1 MSGTILV
8 GYDVESASESTSGF
22 LRGAQILHRELN
34 IPWATFSTGGT
45 LEARRKD
52 FVELANDPLVTPAQH
67 TYSHI
72 LLKTVYMQPGDGK
85 PVHGPKPTFLA
96 EGASLDKIEEEIIR
110 TQTVFQDIYGKP
122 CRGLTGPW
130 NYYRGLC
137 DRPDIL
143 RILHKAGL
151 RWLRTYGR
159 DARDCQPVS
168 HDLKPFFYAD
178 QGFPDMLECLLHG
191 YQDDFYWE
199 RFDDRRHGPEYA
211 DYLAWAVDYVA
222 EHDLVWALDA
232 HDHGT
237 PSVEAFNKIKG
248 AWLRPVFEK
257 ALTRGVRFCGYE
269 EYYREMLAA
278 RPVADG
284 VPAAT

>member
-1 MSGTILV
+1 MAGTLLV
-8 GYDVESASESTSGF
+8 GYDIETASDSTRGF
-22 LRGAQILHRELN
+22 LQGAQRLHRELN
-34 IPWATFSTGGT
+34 IPWAIFTTGQT
-45 LEARRKD
+45 MEARRAD
-52 FVELANDPLVTPAQH
+52 LEALADDPLVTPAQH

-85 PVHGPKPTFLA
+85 PVHGPGLTFLGM
-96 EGASLDKIEEEIIR
+96 GATLEKIEEEITR
-110 TQTVFQDIYGKP
+110 TQALFQAIYGKP

-143 RILHKAGL
+143 AILHRAGL

-178 QGFPDMLECLLHG
+178 QGFPDMLECFLHG
-191 YQDDFYWE
+191 YQDDFYWD
-199 RFDDRRHGPEYA
+199 RFDDRRHGPRYE
-211 DYLAWAVDYVA
+211 DYLAWAVDNVA
-222 EHDLVWALDA
+222 ERDLVWALDA

-237 PSVEAFNKIKG
+237 PTVEAFDQTKG
-248 AWLRPVFEK
+248 AWLRPLFER
-257 ALTRGVRFCGYE
+257 ALARGVRCCGYE

-278 RPVADG
+278 RSA
-284 VPAAT
+284 PATA